1 MCNRGEVM
9 EATGTPALGANLRPL
24 PGLPASEDPLV
35 RQGIRCAHR
44 RVRVQSHRPHT
55 RFHPRGGALGRDGG
69 SPDRRPDSGEND
81 SPTGDGGVLG
91 ESPRGGGGREARK
104 PRSGGG
110 SCRRLAT
117 VCGAGRLLGDGSPR
131 VGGPLLVGIVC
142 SYLHGDGLLAV
153 AQRSRS
159 DVAGLVSRPRTGSSV
174 RGSDGWLRRVG
185 GSAAVR
191 AVMMRRGSDTR
202 IVRDRS
208 AVLPKGRVGA
218 SDRLG

>member
-117 VCGAGRLLGDGSPR
+117 LFGAGRLLGDGSPR

-159 DVAGLVSRPRTGSSV
+159 DVAVLVTATFGSLL
-174 RGSDGWLRRVG
+174 GAFIFYTLG
-185 GSAAVR
+185 
-191 AVMMRRGSDTR
+191 RRGGR
-202 IVRDRS
+202 PLVLRYG
-208 AVLPKGRVGA
+208 AVLRLKE
-218 SDRLG
+218 SDLDRADEWF